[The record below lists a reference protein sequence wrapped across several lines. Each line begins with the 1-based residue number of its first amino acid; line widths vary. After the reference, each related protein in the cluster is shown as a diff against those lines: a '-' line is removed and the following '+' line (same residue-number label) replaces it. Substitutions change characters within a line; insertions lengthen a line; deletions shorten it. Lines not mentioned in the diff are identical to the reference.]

1 MANIFSDMIR
11 SIVKEELDEIIK
23 SSTLNDNPTPTPDP
37 APAPT
42 PDPDPAPTPDP
53 DPAPTPDP
61 ALNMDALRGELRA
74 ELRSLIG
81 ESLNG
86 ESVETVEIT
95 PDDAL
100 KNLLGFDD

>member
-23 SSTLNDNPTPTPDP
+23 SSTLNADPTPEPEPEPTPEP
-37 APAPT
+37 APEPAPT
-42 PDPDPAPTPDP
+42 PEPAPLDM
-53 DPAPTPDP
+53 
-61 ALNMDALRGELRA
+61 NALRGELRA

-86 ESVETVEIT
+86 ESVERVEIT

>member
-23 SSTLNDNPTPTPDP
+23 SSTLNADPTPEPEPAPAPEPTP

-42 PDPDPAPTPDP
+42 PEPAPVLD
-53 DPAPTPDP
+53 
-61 ALNMDALRGELRA
+61 MEALRGELRA

-86 ESVETVEIT
+86 ESVERVEIT

>member
-23 SSTLNDNPTPTPDP
+23 SSTLNADPTPEPEPTPEP
-37 APAPT
+37 APEPEPT
-42 PDPDPAPTPDP
+42 PEPAPLDM
-53 DPAPTPDP
+53 
-61 ALNMDALRGELRA
+61 NALRGELRA

-86 ESVETVEIT
+86 ESVERVEIT